1 MKKIIALALLVVS
14 LLSLSIPAF
23 AGELTV
29 GSGGTGKYLYD
40 ISGRTTAPSF
50 SVRPINT
57 AANHTA
63 NVKLNYNDLTVSAT
77 YFKVS
82 NTIGLSG
89 SMTEKTLRES
99 SLFRF
104 VPGRSD
110 KAQIELVSTNG
121 TPHDDRRQETA

>member
-14 LLSLSIPAF
+14 LLSISIPAF

-29 GSGGTGKYLYD
+29 GSGGSDKFLYD

-63 NVKLNYNDLTVSAT
+63 NVKLNFNDLTVAAN

-89 SMTEKTLRES
+89 STTEKILRES
-99 SLFRF
+99 STFRF

-110 KAQIELVSTNG
+110 KAQIELISTNG
-121 TPHDDRRQETA
+121 SFSIRFSMI